1 MIAKIPQIFKSK
13 KTNALTSGF
22 QSDCMSK
29 EEKIKNFNPNGV
41 GLNNGHFIGLPF
53 EEKEAEIILL
63 PVTWDVTASSGKGT
77 ALGPQKMLAV
87 STQIDLYDPYV
98 KDAWKLGVYMLPVE
112 EEWIRKNED
121 LRRKSDDY
129 ISFIEN
135 GGNIEKNKTQ
145 KKVLEE
151 INNKCEALKST
162 VYNTCNHYFSQNKLV
177 GLVGGEHSVPL
188 GYLEA
193 LAVKYSDFGI
203 LQIDAHMDLRKAYEG
218 FNYSHAS
225 IFYNVSKIES
235 VTKIVQVGIR
245 DFCEEEFEFVKNS
258 NGLIKSFFDHEIA
271 EQLYKGV
278 FYRQICT
285 QIIQYLPQNVYISFD
300 IDGLE
305 PSLCPNTGT
314 PVPGG
319 LDFNQALYLIKLIVE
334 SGKTIIGFDLCE
346 VNGEN
351 DWDAN
356 VGARLLYR
364 ISNLMGK
371 SNGKI

>member
-1 MIAKIPQIFKSK
+1 
-13 KTNALTSGF
+13 
-22 QSDCMSK
+22 MSK